1 MSMGSDNSVHRRV
14 PRQERAEQRVAEL
27 LDAAASELA
36 EVGYDAA
43 TMKAIAIRAG
53 ASTGAAYQYF
63 PNKEALV
70 SALRERYAV
79 EMEKR
84 WAHREENTV
93 GRSIREGTE
102 GFVDMMVNFLDEHPA
117 WIAILDAPAD
127 SRRNRKTRDQLR
139 ERLAQVF
146 CARRPAIP
154 HEQARLVASIAL
166 QMIKSM
172 NTLYAAAR
180 PQERSAIV
188 MEYKLAL
195 TAYLERRLT
204 SYPRKPLRASAQ
216 KEK

>member
-1 MSMGSDNSVHRRV
+1 MFGCYYMSMGSDISVNRRV

-27 LDAAASELA
+27 LDAAAAELA
-36 EVGYDAA
+36 EVGYDAT
-43 TMKAIAIRAG
+43 TMKAIAIR
-53 ASTGAAYQYF
+53 AAYQYF

-70 SALRERYAV
+70 SALRERYAI

-84 WAHREENTV
+84 WAHREETTV
-93 GRSIREGTE
+93 GRTIREGTE

-127 SRRNRKTRDQLR
+127 SRRDRKTRDQLR

-146 CARRPAIP
+146 CARRPAIS
-154 HEQARLVASIAL
+154 HEQSRLVASIAL

-172 NTLYAAAR
+172 NALYAAAR

-204 SYPRKPLRASAQ
+204 SYPRKPLRACAR
-216 KEK
+216 